1 MSLATEALTETEFIE
16 RLYLVLQAMR
26 QGDLSPRIRPW
37 DDPLCDKV
45 GGAMNETLAHL
56 SGVIAEVSRVQNE
69 VGHLGQLG
77 PQAEVP
83 DAQGEWKVMLG
94 HVNRL
99 AANLT
104 DQIRN
109 FDQVLRAVERGET
122 GQRVTVG
129 CHGEIRQLRD
139 TINRWAAK
147 LEQQRPAAG
156 AAQPA

>member
-1 MSLATEALTETEFIE
+1 MALATEAMTETEFIE

-37 DDPLCDKV
+37 DDPQCDKV
-45 GGAMNETLAHL
+45 GRAMNEALAHL

-77 PQAEVP
+77 PQADVP

-104 DQIRN
+104 CQVRN
-109 FDQVLRAVERGET
+109 FDQVLRAVERGEA
-122 GQRVTVG
+122 GARATVE
-129 CHGEIRQLRD
+129 CHGELRQLKD
-139 TINRWAAK
+139 TINRLAAK
-147 LEQQRPAAG
+147 LEQPRPA
-156 AAQPA
+156 